1 MSQCTEILAL
11 LEERPLTTLDALNLV
26 GCFRL
31 ASRINDLRKA
41 GHNIQT
47 NTITLPNG
55 KQIAQYTLTKEK
67 NHGQQSHA

>member
-1 MSQCTEILAL
+1 MSQCNDILNV
-11 LEERPLTTLDALNLV
+11 LEQRPLTAIEALNEL

-47 NTITLPNG
+47 NKITLPNG
-55 KQIAQYTLTKEK
+55 KQIAQYTLTKGAT
-67 NHGQQSHA
+67 NGQQSHA

>member
-1 MSQCTEILAL
+1 MSQTTDILNL
-11 LEERPLTTLDALNLV
+11 LQSGPLTALDALERI

-55 KQIAQYTLTKEK
+55 KQIAQYTLTQGAI
-67 NHGQQSHA
+67 NGQ

>member
-1 MSQCTEILAL
+1 MSQTTDILNL
-11 LEERPLTTLDALNLV
+11 LQSGPLTALDALERI

-55 KQIAQYTLTKEK
+55 KQIAQYTLTKGAI
-67 NHGQQSHA
+67 NGQ